1 MTYKV
6 KVSRRAKV
14 FLEVLSRD
22 DEPKCR
28 RLALL
33 LLRLEKTPRP
43 SGSRRLPGSQ
53 EGEDRAWEF
62 AGFLIA
68 YRLHEAARR
77 VEVGLVKATG

>member
-6 KVSRRAKV
+6 EVSRRARA
-14 FLEVLSRD
+14 FLKTLSRED
-22 DEPKCR
+22 KAKCR

-53 EGEDRAWEF
+53 ESEDRAWEF

-68 YRLHEAARR
+68 YRLHETARR
-77 VEVGLVKATG
+77 IEVGFVKETG

>member
-6 KVSRRAKV
+6 EVSRSAKAFLRALAQEDKA
-14 FLEVLSRD
+14 
-22 DEPKCR
+22 KCR

-43 SGSRRLPGSQ
+43 AGSRPLEGS
-53 EGEDRAWEF
+53 EESEDRAWEF

-68 YRLHEAARR
+68 YRLDEAAQR
-77 VEVGLVKATG
+77 VVVGLVKETG

>member
-6 KVSRRAKV
+6 EVSRRTAV
-14 FLEVLSRD
+14 FLKALSRND
-22 DEPKCR
+22 KAKCR

-33 LLRLEKTPRP
+33 LLKLEKTPRP

-53 EGEDRAWEF
+53 EGDDRAWEF

-68 YRLHEAARR
+68 YRLHEATRR
-77 VEVGLVKATG
+77 VEVGFVKQT